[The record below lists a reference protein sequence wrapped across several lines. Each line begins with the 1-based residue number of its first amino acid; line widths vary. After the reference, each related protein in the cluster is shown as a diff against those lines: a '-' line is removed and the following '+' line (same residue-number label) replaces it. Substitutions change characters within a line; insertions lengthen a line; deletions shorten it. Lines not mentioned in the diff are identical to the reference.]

1 MNESEGKGM
10 GDADEDQE
18 EEEDSPH
25 PPGGGESIARG
36 WAPSRGWGE
45 YCQGVGRVQAIIA
58 PLCTKRSR
66 DLDPPH

>member
-36 WAPSRGWGE
+36 WGSTGNTFSA
-45 YCQGVGRVQAIIA
+45 VQKTDTRPWILTR
-58 PLCTKRSR
+58 P
-66 DLDPPH
+66 